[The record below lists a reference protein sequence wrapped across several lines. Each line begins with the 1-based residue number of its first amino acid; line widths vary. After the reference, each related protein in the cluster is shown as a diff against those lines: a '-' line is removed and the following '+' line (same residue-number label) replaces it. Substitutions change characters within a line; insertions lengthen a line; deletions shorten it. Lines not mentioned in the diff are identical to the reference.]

1 MKSSIICIILAS
13 FIVDSYALP
22 TTTVSPVDIA
32 TTVTKQYHATCAEYA
47 ASIKRL
53 ADSKTLVLRPGRRWW
68 DEFAWSGGFY
78 LTPNPLNAIAFGAS
92 FVLKCASLGGVVI
105 IEFSF
110 DPSDLKCVHT
120 SREWGFFQSDF
131 TGRTNSLDTSAAA
144 QDFWNKQR
152 QLGIDIRTYAER
164 GLPPVPPGEPRPVT
178 PPPTPEQIASIRND
192 VPSKMWP
199 AYDDFQQYDLIVGAV
214 KMTDRQQRR
223 MDAAINLGMPPIQNP
238 FTQVVL
244 VTDAGKQSLS
254 EKDMNTYVE
263 FSDCSQRSKSSPAK
277 QPAVKAAFKALA
289 DQKLRRG
296 FSFWSWDW

>member
-1 MKSSIICIILAS
+1 MKNSIICIILAS
-13 FIVDSYALP
+13 FIFDSYALP

-47 ASIKRL
+47 ASIKSL

-110 DPSDLKCVHT
+110 DPSDLK
-120 SREWGFFQSDF
+120 
-131 TGRTNSLDTSAAA
+131 TNSLDTSAAA

-244 VTDAGKQSLS
+244 VTDAALQKL
-254 EKDMNTYVE
+254 TYIRE
-263 FSDCSQRSKSSPAK
+263 DALDPTLAAK